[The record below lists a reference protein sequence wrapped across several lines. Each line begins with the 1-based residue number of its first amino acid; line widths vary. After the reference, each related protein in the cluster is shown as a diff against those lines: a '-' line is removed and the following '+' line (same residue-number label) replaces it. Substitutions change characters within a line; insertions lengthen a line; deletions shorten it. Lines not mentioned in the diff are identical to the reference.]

1 MTLGQQLAYCSLLSS
16 NNATCNCRDDIAR
29 FGKTRDKFIQDG
41 KGRRSQE
48 AIEGKWQQLQ
58 DRIGTNIKNLPKSYV
73 KREKG
78 APCRE
83 VGYEYSFSGYIFS
96 SMSI

>member
-16 NNATCNCRDDIAR
+16 NNATSNCRDDIAR

-73 KREKG
+73 EREKG

-83 VGYEYSFSGYIFS
+83 VGYEYSFSPFLDIFS
-96 SMSI
+96 PL

>member
-1 MTLGQQLAYCSLLSS
+1 MQRPTVETISHDLVKQGI
-16 NNATCNCRDDIAR
+16 N
-29 FGKTRDKFIQDG
+29 FIQDG

-73 KREKG
+73 EREKG